1 MVSNCILWQKSCFF
15 LPKMQFT
22 IIKSMI
28 TSSKDSLD
36 SIILYF
42 ELHLEKAKGDRNIV
56 IIIFFLF
63 SLFFVIHFRVVF
75 QYFLC
80 LIKYRTI
87 LYRKQAIG
95 QQAPKSKEKIAYLNR
110 SLPANSGLVLK
121 KKKKNMRSQSLKTG
135 LYLLQMA
142 IKTYLIVSISV

>member
-1 MVSNCILWQKSCFF
+1 MPIAIVKKNYFLLTDIWFYVAESAYFRCKVNLERCNCEKVCQDRDNYWKLDFGKRLIISYMVSNCILWQKSLFF

-63 SLFFVIHFRVVF
+63 SLFFVIHFRVVL

-80 LIKYRTI
+80 SIKYRTI
-87 LYRKQAIG
+87 LYRK
-95 QQAPKSKEKIAYLNR
+95 
-110 SLPANSGLVLK
+110 
-121 KKKKNMRSQSLKTG
+121 
-135 LYLLQMA
+135 
-142 IKTYLIVSISV
+142 